1 MIENNVPVRDIG
13 ESWNYFVD
21 WKSSFN
27 HTSYNEFE
35 TCRFRHYL
43 NKNFEKQWP
52 T

>member
-1 MIENNVPVRDIG
+1 MIKNNVPVRDIG

-21 WKSSFN
+21 WKSII
-27 HTSYNEFE
+27 TDTYYNEFE